1 MSEPC
6 VASIDQG
13 TSSTRVLIISKSG
26 EVLGS
31 HQMEHKQH
39 YPKSGY
45 VEHDPLEI
53 WRSVKTCLSGALS
66 QVPKNLKIVSV
77 GITNQR
83 ETTVVWNKRTGTP
96 YHNAIVW
103 NDTRTNAICD
113 QISKNGGADRFRE
126 KTGLPVA
133 SYFSATKLMY
143 LLETVPNL
151 REDAE
156 NGEALFG
163 TIDSWIIWRLTNG
176 AVHATDV
183 SNASRTMFM
192 DLKSLQWDEE
202 ILSELNIP
210 RQMLPTICPSSHVF
224 GHINVDSTLTEMSS
238 ADDDDVSYFAEY
250 KGVPIAGVLG
260 DQNAALF
267 GQACFHPGDSKCT
280 YGTGAFML
288 FNTGSEILHSK
299 HGLLTTVAYQLG
311 KRCSLFS
318 FCCRYCV
325 LSSCWSVNTDGNASA

>member
-1 MSEPC
+1 MSESC

-66 QVPKNLKIVSV
+66 QVPKSLKIVSV

-83 ETTVVWNKRTGTP
+83 ETTVVWNKKTGAP

-113 QISKNGGADRFRE
+113 QISKHGGADRFRE

-143 LLETVPNL
+143 LLDTVPNL

-192 DLKSLQWDEE
+192 DLKTLQWDEE
-202 ILSELNIP
+202 ILAELNIP

-224 GHINVDSTLTEMSS
+224 GHVSTDSTLTEMSS
-238 ADDDDVSYFAEY
+238 AADDDFSYFGEY

-267 GQACFHPGDSKCT
+267 GQACFQPGDSKCT

-288 FNTGSEILHSK
+288 FNTGAEILHSK

-311 KRCSLFS
+311 TVIVSFICVDFS
-318 FCCRYCV
+318 GWEC
-325 LSSCWSVNTDGNASA
+325 